1 MNNDGSA
8 LSTLGRLGDG
18 GILRENHG
26 RFGMAFTTLMGEG
39 TNNKAEIDAAIF
51 GISWALEL

>member
-26 RFGMAFTTLMGEG
+26 RFGMAFTTWEKEQTIRLKLMQP
-39 TNNKAEIDAAIF
+39 
-51 GISWALEL
+51 SLE